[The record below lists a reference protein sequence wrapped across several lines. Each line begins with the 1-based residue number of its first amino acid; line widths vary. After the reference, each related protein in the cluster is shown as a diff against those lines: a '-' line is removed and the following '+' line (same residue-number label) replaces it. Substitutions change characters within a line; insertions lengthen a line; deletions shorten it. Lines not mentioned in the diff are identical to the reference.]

1 MDEIDQAQQL
11 SQDFVERAIEAN
23 RKVEHKLLPR
33 NKCYN
38 CDDSVEGEKLFCSD
52 ECRED
57 WQTRIKRVRGFQ
69 TFVGAS

>member
-38 CDDSVEGEKLFCSD
+38 CEEFVSGAKLFCDD
-52 ECRED
+52 ECRID
-57 WQTRIKRVRGFQ
+57 WAARIKRIRGHEI
-69 TFVGAS
+69 FVGAS